1 MTEAQDGCS
10 HSARQDGLGIFRPR
24 ERRLVHLL
32 HRGLQ
37 EHDGDVRVF
46 PGSINV
52 ARSHKDKGTRK
63 TR

>member
-1 MTEAQDGCS
+1 MGVLTPHVRMDKGS
-10 HSARQDGLGIFRPR
+10 SDLGDVTVISSIFFIVVFRNMM
-24 ERRLVHLL
+24 
-32 HRGLQ
+32 
-37 EHDGDVRVF
+37 GDVRVF

>member
-1 MTEAQDGCS
+1 MGVLTPHVRMDKGS
-10 HSARQDGLGIFRPR
+10 SDLGDVTVVSSIFFIVVFRNMM
-24 ERRLVHLL
+24 
-32 HRGLQ
+32 
-37 EHDGDVRVF
+37 GDVRVF